1 MSENVSRGRR
11 APRRAAAAR
20 SILVLKI
27 VVSVGLLALLLWK
40 SDAPRLWHYVRS
52 ASIAWLATALGF
64 YFLMILASAWRWG
77 LLLDGAG
84 RGGAGARP

>member
-1 MSENVSRGRR
+1 LPENVTEGAAPASSGRR
-11 APRRAAAAR
+11 AL
-20 SILVLKI
+20 ILVLKI

-64 YFLMILASAWRWG
+64 YLLMILASSWRWG
-77 LLLDGAG
+77 LLLTLRAWKCRRG
-84 RGGAGARP
+84 R